1 MPGNEAPAL
10 SNAHSVLNRNVKP
23 RSGWCRQMHVSVLKN
38 MCLRGDVERKLQPM
52 WRSIIAGASSEV
64 AAARATEPRIWNYHW
79 VVLEGLLIKSQRL
92 DDVTRSLSHLLG
104 WLDDSLMSACTEWPD
119 NSGTKRDTGTAR
131 PSNGT
136 QIKWLIENSQN
147 TPFSKIKYYWC
158 FVLSFSLGG
167 RC

>member
-1 MPGNEAPAL
+1 MQTNARQRAEEYWSARRRGEKAPADVTVDHRRG
-10 SNAHSVLNRNVKP
+10 A
-23 RSGWCRQMHVSVLKN
+23 RSEL
-38 MCLRGDVERKLQPM
+38 
-52 WRSIIAGASSEV
+52 

-92 DDVTRSLSHLLG
+92 DDVTRSLSHG
-104 WLDDSLMSACTEWPD
+104 WDEGGSELDDSLMSARTEWPD